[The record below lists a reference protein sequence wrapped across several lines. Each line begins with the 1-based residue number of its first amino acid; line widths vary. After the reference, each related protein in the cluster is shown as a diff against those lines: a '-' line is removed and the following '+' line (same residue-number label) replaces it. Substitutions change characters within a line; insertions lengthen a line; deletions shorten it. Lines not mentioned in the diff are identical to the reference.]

1 MANGSLARR
10 YARALIGIGTD
21 ENCIDQIG
29 ADLAAFD
36 QVLDLGDGALRSALS
51 NPGVTTGEQR
61 AVMEQVLSK
70 LSLHKHVGSFL
81 RLLVD
86 KNRFAAFSEILT
98 AYTQMA
104 DEIAGRV
111 RATVTTASK
120 QDTASQKQI
129 RSAIESAT
137 GKKVDVGFEVDETL
151 IGGVVAKI
159 GDTVIDASIRS
170 RLQELRA
177 ELVHSGTDA

>member
-1 MANGSLARR
+1 MADGSLARR
-10 YARALIGIGTD
+10 YARAMIAIGGE

-29 ADLAAFD
+29 ADLAVFE
-36 QVLDLGDGALRSALS
+36 QVLSLGDGALQAALT
-51 NPGVTTGEQR
+51 NPGVTQGERR
-61 AVMEQVLSK
+61 AVMEQVLAK

-86 KNRFAAFSEILT
+86 KNRFAAFNGILR
-98 AYTQMA
+98 AYTDMA

-111 RATVTTASK
+111 RATVTTASVQDAAARK
-120 QDTASQKQI
+120 QV
-129 RSAIESAT
+129 RSAIEAAT
-137 GKKVDVGFEVDETL
+137 GKTVDVGFEVDPDL

-170 RLQELRA
+170 RLQELKT
-177 ELVHSGTDA
+177 ELVHSGSDT